1 MEVRAVLGG
10 VGCFAKEKT
19 NDMARGGGL
28 GDWGATS
35 KVFRFSEL
43 PVRTGANGGE
53 SRNVLDGRLVT
64 GEAVS
69 VHESMQPAGAKPN
82 PAHRI
87 EHTEFICLREGAL
100 EFQHDGKTERAEA
113 GDILFVAKGTF
124 HGVRNVGAGPA
135 AYFVVA
141 IGGDVNQ

>member
-1 MEVRAVLGG
+1 MSSKG
-10 VGCFAKEKT
+10 VT

-28 GDWGATS
+28 GDLGARS

-43 PVRTGANGGE
+43 PVRAGANGGE
-53 SRNVLDGRLVT
+53 SRSVLDGRLVT
-64 GEAVS
+64 GEAVAL
-69 VHESMQPAGAKPN
+69 HESMQPAGAKPN

-87 EHTEFICLREGAL
+87 EHTELICLREGSL
-100 EFQHDGKTERAEA
+100 EFEHDGKTERADA
-113 GDILFVAKGTF
+113 GDILFVAKGTV

-141 IGGDVNQ
+141 IGGDVNP

>member
-1 MEVRAVLGG
+1 MSSNG
-10 VGCFAKEKT
+10 VT
-19 NDMARGGGL
+19 NDMVRGGGL
-28 GDWGATS
+28 EALGATS

-43 PVRTGANGGE
+43 PVRAGANGGE

-64 GEAVS
+64 GEAVA

-87 EHTEFICLREGAL
+87 EHTELICLREGSL
-100 EFQHDGKTERAEA
+100 EFEHDGKTERADA
-113 GDILFVAKGTF
+113 GDILFVARGTV

>member
-1 MEVRAVLGG
+1 MSSNG
-10 VGCFAKEKT
+10 VT
-19 NDMARGGGL
+19 NDMVRGGGL
-28 GDWGATS
+28 EDLGATS

-43 PVRTGANGGE
+43 PVRAGANGGE
-53 SRNVLDGRLVT
+53 SRNVLNGRLVT
-64 GEAVS
+64 GEAVA

-87 EHTEFICLREGAL
+87 EHTELICLREGSL
-100 EFQHDGKTERAEA
+100 EFEHDGKTERADA
-113 GDILFVAKGTF
+113 GDILFVARGTV

>member
-1 MEVRAVLGG
+1 M
-10 VGCFAKEKT
+10 AKG
-19 NDMARGGGL
+19 DMARDGGIGDL
-28 GDWGATS
+28 GSTS
-35 KVFRFSEL
+35 RVFRFSEL

-53 SRNVLDGRLVT
+53 SRKVLDGLLVT

-87 EHTEFICLREGAL
+87 EHTELICLREGSL
-100 EFQHDGKTERAEA
+100 EFEHDGRTERADA

-124 HGVRNVGAGPA
+124 HGVRNVGAGAA

-141 IGGDVNQ
+141 IGGDVN